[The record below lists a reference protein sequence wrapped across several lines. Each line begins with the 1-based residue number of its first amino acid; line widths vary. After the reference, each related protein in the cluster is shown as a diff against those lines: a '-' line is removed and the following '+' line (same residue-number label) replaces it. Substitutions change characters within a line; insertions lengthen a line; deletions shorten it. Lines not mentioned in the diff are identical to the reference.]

1 MNNDSI
7 YQQRILAELQD
18 ISEEHLQELLKMIRD
33 YKMSV
38 LPDKRQKEVTPLYGI
53 WKGKISDDIEEPLR
67 QIREEWKKRLENTNA
82 R

>member
-1 MNNDSI
+1 MNNGSI
-7 YQQRILAELQD
+7 YQQQILAELQD
-18 ISEEHLQELLKMIRD
+18 VSEEHLQELLKMIRD

-38 LPDKRQKEVTPLYGI
+38 LSDKRQKEVTSLYGI
-53 WKGKISDDIEEPLR
+53 WEGKISDDIEEPLR

>member
-1 MNNDSI
+1 MNNGSI
-7 YQQRILAELQD
+7 YQQQILAELQD
-18 ISEEHLQELLKMIRD
+18 VSEEHLQELLKMIRD
-33 YKMSV
+33 YKISV
-38 LPDKRQKEVTPLYGI
+38 LSDKKQKEVTSLYGI